1 MRRRTNPHVEV
12 TQGRRAVLA
21 AGLDTLCAQDSF
33 EHAPRNVDEGAEIV
47 PRRAENRPAEAP
59 KWPSGG
65 VPRTLGTQVGPK
77 LAQVGPKLA
86 KLSPKWPEVGPKLAQ
101 VGPKLALSWP

>member
-1 MRRRTNPHVEV
+1 M
-12 TQGRRAVLA
+12 LA

-65 VPRTLGTQVGPK
+65 VPRAFGTQVGPK
-77 LAQVGPKLA
+77 LGQVGA
-86 KLSPKWPEVGPKLAQ
+86 KLPTLGAISSCSHREAKKWPNKCQKYVVLILQ
-101 VGPKLALSWP
+101 